1 MSELNENSFA
11 PMVNRGD
18 FTRGIPFYGV
28 KGDFN
33 FTIGRSK
40 FSPGISIK
48 QVPLTNMSI
57 NGDPGFNDFD
67 RSVSTVRKF
76 FKKGD
81 RIRGILVNSHLSG
94 AGPKMIVGKVHKIQP
109 DYSNGTIRIWII
121 DPKTLEKQEVYA
133 DSIERIYESSSFRA
147 MSFQQFINS

>member
-1 MSELNENSFA
+1 MRRIDEHSFS

-18 FTRGIPFYGV
+18 FTRAIPFYGTQ
-28 KGDFN
+28 GEFN
-33 FTIGRSK
+33 FTVGRSK

-48 QVPLTNMSI
+48 QVPLTNMSV
-57 NGDPGFNDFD
+57 NGDPGFGEFD
-67 RSVSTVRKF
+67 LRLNTIRKF

-94 AGPKMIVGKVHKIQP
+94 AGHKVIVGKLHRIQP
-109 DYSNGTIRIWII
+109 DYSNGTIRVWAV

-133 DSIERIYESSSFRA
+133 DTIERIYESSRFTA
-147 MSFQQFINS
+147 MSFQQFLNS